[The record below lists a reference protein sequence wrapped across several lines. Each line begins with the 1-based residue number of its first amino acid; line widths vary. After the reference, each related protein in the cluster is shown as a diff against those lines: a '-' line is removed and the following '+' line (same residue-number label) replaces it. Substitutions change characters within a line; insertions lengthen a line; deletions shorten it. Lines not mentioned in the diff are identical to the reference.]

1 MEWERMG
8 FDLSLLGHS
17 ILAIAF
23 LIAAGVA
30 SATYVRNAIKRWQQE
45 ERGGATKTLI
55 QTTVNI
61 PPRT

>member
-8 FDLSLLGHS
+8 FDLGLLVHS

-30 SATYVRNAIKRWQQE
+30 FVANVRS
-45 ERGGATKTLI
+45 TL
-55 QTTVNI
+55 QKMGKE
-61 PPRT
+61 

>member
-8 FDLSLLGHS
+8 FDLSLLVHS

-30 SATYVRNAIKRWQQE
+30 SASYVRNAIMRWQQDQTDD
-45 ERGGATKTLI
+45 ATKTLI

>member
-1 MEWERMG
+1 MG
-8 FDLSLLGHS
+8 FDLSLLVHS

-30 SATYVRNAIKRWQQE
+30 SASYVRNAIIRWQKDE
-45 ERGGATKTLI
+45 KGGAMKALI
-55 QTTVNI
+55 QATVNM

>member
-8 FDLSLLGHS
+8 FDLSLLVHS

-30 SATYVRNAIKRWQQE
+30 SASYVRNAITRWQQDE
-45 ERGGATKTLI
+45 KRGSVKALI
-55 QTTVNI
+55 QTTANM